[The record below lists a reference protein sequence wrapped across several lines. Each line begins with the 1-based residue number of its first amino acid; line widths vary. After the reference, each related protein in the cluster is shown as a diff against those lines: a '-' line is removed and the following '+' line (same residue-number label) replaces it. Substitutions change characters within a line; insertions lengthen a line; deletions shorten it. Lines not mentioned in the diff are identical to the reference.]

1 MNAEQFDALVRSLV
15 TAAQSAQAVAQSS
28 AAATGQIDARIQAAL
43 ANVSPQTTTAVLR
56 DEGRCVNRPELFNP
70 KTFEEEQSRWDDW
83 KHVLLNYA
91 CTQDPGFNDELGQ
104 VDRDRTDNY
113 DIELMGEQTARR
125 CRFFYGLL

>member
-1 MNAEQFDALVRSLV
+1 MNAEQFYTLVRSLV
-15 TAAQSAQAVAQSS
+15 TAAQSAQAAAQSS

-43 ANVSPQTTTAVLR
+43 ASANPNPQTTTAVLR

-113 DIELMGEQTARR
+113 DIELMSEQTARR
-125 CRFFYGLL
+125 CRFF